1 MSDRQRV
8 VPHILRKDIDT
19 TREQIVIARVDGV
32 DSLIVPISEEIARVL
47 IGATS
52 FEGMEPQAV
61 TVEQIERICANYGIG
76 TVGSFG
82 LDDGSGLAVISVEVV
97 GLILREG
104 G

>member
-1 MSDRQRV
+1 MSGRQRV
-8 VPHILRKDIDT
+8 VPHILRKELGT

-32 DSLIVPISEEIARVL
+32 DALIVPISEEIAHVL

-61 TVEQIERICANYGIG
+61 TVEEIERICANYGVG
-76 TVGSFG
+76 TVGLFG
-82 LDDGSGLAVISVEVV
+82 LDDGAGLAVISVEVV
-97 GLILREG
+97 GLLLREG

>member
-19 TREQIVIARVDGV
+19 TREQIVIASVEGV
-32 DSLIVPISEEIARVL
+32 DALVVPISEESARVL

-61 TVEQIERICANYGIG
+61 TVEEIERICANYGVG
-76 TVGSFG
+76 TVGLFD
-82 LDDGSGLAVISVEVV
+82 LDDGAGLAVISVEVV
-97 GLILREG
+97 GLLLREG